1 MPIRGAIFDLDGT
14 LVDSGL
20 DFDLMRR
27 EMGLSN
33 GIPLLEAL
41 EEIPPE
47 AALECWAILAQ
58 HEYRGSRRATLFPG
72 VREFLSALD
81 ERGVVRAVVTRNCRA
96 LTCGTLDRLE
106 LDFNPIIC
114 REDAPAKPD
123 PRAIW
128 KVCETWGFDPSQCV
142 MIGDYRFDIE
152 AGQRAGTHTVLFTGS
167 GGRTGLGDGEPAD
180 FVLESFAEPSGLW
193 AWWAQIDLGGSGGSC

>member
-14 LVDSGL
+14 LVASGL

-27 EMGLSN
+27 EMGIA
-33 GIPLLEAL
+33 GGMPLLEAL
-41 EEIPPE
+41 EELPPE
-47 AALECWAILAQ
+47 IAAECWAILAR
-58 HEYRGSRRATLFPG
+58 HELQGSQRATLFPG

-81 ERGVVRAVVTRNCRA
+81 ERGVMRAVVTRNGRTIARA
-96 LTCGTLDRLE
+96 TLDRLG
-106 LDFNPIIC
+106 LDFDLIVC
-114 REDAPAKPD
+114 REDAPPKPD
-123 PRAIW
+123 PGAIW

-152 AGQRAGTHTVLFTGS
+152 AGQRAGTHTVLFTG
-167 GGRTGLGDGEPAD
+167 GEQRTRMGDGESAD
-180 FVLESFAEPSGLW
+180 FVLESFSEPNRLW

>member
-1 MPIRGAIFDLDGT
+1 MPIRGVIFDLDGT

-27 EMGLSN
+27 EMGLSS
-33 GIPLLEAL
+33 GLPLLEAL
-41 EEIPPE
+41 EKLPP
-47 AALECWAILAQ
+47 ATAVACWAILAQ
-58 HEYRGSRRATLFPG
+58 HEYQGSQRATLFPG

-81 ERGVVRAVVTRNCRA
+81 ERGVMRAVVTRNSRD
-96 LTCGTLDRLE
+96 LTLATLARLE
-106 LDFNPIIC
+106 LEFNPIIC

-128 KVCETWGFDPSQCV
+128 KVCETWGLAPRECV

-152 AGQRAGTHTVLFTGS
+152 AGRRAGTHTVLFAGS
-167 GGRTGLGDGEPAD
+167 GQGGELGDGEPAD
-180 FVLESFAEPSGLW
+180 FVLESFAAPRELW
-193 AWWAQIDLGGSGGSC
+193 TWWAQIDLGGSGGSC